1 MSGDEKDEEYE
12 VFLVVVL
19 VWEGSKSNCD
29 EVDDN
34 SDCLGRGSG
43 TGMDYGGF
51 KEENELGSLRTK
63 HIWAKDSRKQLV
75 AYHGGI

>member
-12 VFLVVVL
+12 VVVVLVVVW

-51 KEENELGSLRTK
+51 KEENELGSFKLRTK
-63 HIWAKDSRKQLV
+63 NIFGRRILENN
-75 AYHGGI
+75 